1 MKKAIA
7 LLALVAFLLG
17 IVTYINVKPSYIN
30 DKKVMQQYMLAE
42 EREPRVHGDINNPWG
57 G

>member
-42 EREPRVHGDINNPWG
+42 EREPRVHGEPIYQGKN
-57 G
+57 

>member
-7 LLALVAFLLG
+7 LLALVDFLLG

-30 DKKVMQQYMLAE
+30 DKKIMQQYTLAE
-42 EREPRVHGDINNPWG
+42 EREPKVYREPIYQGKN
-57 G
+57 